1 MLFLL
6 MSSKHA
12 LHLCPSSA
20 QDLACRVRQEPAAPK
35 TKSIQSPV
43 SLTEQMGSGKT
54 RGGHS
59 RAGDEQSPQ
68 MQPGWCPTILR
79 ERGVPGWPCSPSLAT
94 GEDTGPENNKR
105 KNGLK
110 PMIFLKVHFYFL
122 PYHPQDLGD
131 ALDPQALPH
140 TARNTFFPHFPCK

>member
-6 MSSKHA
+6 MSSKHT

-20 QDLACRVRQEPAAPK
+20 QDLACRVRQEPAVPK

-59 RAGDEQSPQ
+59 RTELRAGSEQSPQ

-94 GEDTGPENNKR
+94 GEDTGPENSKK
-105 KNGLK
+105 KNGLI
-110 PMIFLKVHFYFL
+110 PMRFLKVHFYFL
-122 PYHPQDLGD
+122 PYHSQDFGD
-131 ALDPQALPH
+131 TLNSPALPH
-140 TARNTFFPHFPCK
+140 T